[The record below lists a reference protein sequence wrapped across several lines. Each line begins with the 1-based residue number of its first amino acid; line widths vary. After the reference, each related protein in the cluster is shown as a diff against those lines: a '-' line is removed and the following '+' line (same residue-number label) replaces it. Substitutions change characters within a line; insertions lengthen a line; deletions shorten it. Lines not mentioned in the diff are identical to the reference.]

1 MNKIIQAGI
10 ITFALVFAANANA
23 WAWMTGAQASAAASS
38 GRGFSVG
45 SFSCGS
51 SSTRSSGSY
60 GRGYSS
66 STSSVISSSRG
77 SYATPAYSSSIKTAS
92 GYTASTSGWNSFF
105 SADPYIPSI
114 QSGASAPSVTPESVF
129 SASGFTPIT
138 ASSTT
143 LGTTATS
150 IDTTITAG
158 SATDGYLQ
166 LSGSAGKD
174 IASQI
179 RSDLTTSSFMKQGAF
194 ADSALINSDGTTA
207 QASRANYFAGE
218 AAKAVIPA
226 EEYRSNTAAEYIP
239 ASTDSTG
246 VVVCSGASGMNLA
259 NGIMRPNISTDG
271 GVDLA
276 HESDWGT
283 SRFIDNPFFG
293 TYTTPQAARQASFK
307 TVSSTNTAA
316 TKTLT
321 LGSSY
326 DIPQS
331 VAKDSTYFAGGWY
344 PVLSSYNAAGGTWRN
359 ILDDGPTTNTYGLL
373 SQSASTVSDPLKATV
388 TPEQG

>member
-1 MNKIIQAGI
+1 MNKIVQAGI

-38 GRGFSVG
+38 GRSFSVG

-51 SSTRSSGSY
+51 SSARSSGSY
-60 GRGYSS
+60 GTGYSS
-66 STSSVISSSRG
+66 RTGSVISSSRG

-138 ASSTT
+138 ASPTT

-207 QASRANYFAGE
+207 QASRANYFAAE

-226 EEYRSNTAAEYIP
+226 EE
-239 ASTDSTG
+239 
-246 VVVCSGASGMNLA
+246 
-259 NGIMRPNISTDG
+259 
-271 GVDLA
+271 
-276 HESDWGT
+276 
-283 SRFIDNPFFG
+283 
-293 TYTTPQAARQASFK
+293 
-307 TVSSTNTAA
+307 
-316 TKTLT
+316 
-321 LGSSY
+321 
-326 DIPQS
+326 
-331 VAKDSTYFAGGWY
+331 
-344 PVLSSYNAAGGTWRN
+344 
-359 ILDDGPTTNTYGLL
+359 
-373 SQSASTVSDPLKATV
+373 
-388 TPEQG
+388 

>member
-1 MNKIIQAGI
+1 M

-51 SSTRSSGSY
+51 SSTSSSGSY

-66 STSSVISSSRG
+66 STGSVISSSRG
-77 SYATPAYSSSIKTAS
+77 SYATPAYSSSIKTAG
-92 GYTASTSGWNSFF
+92 GYTANTSNWTSFF

-114 QSGASAPSVTPESVF
+114 RSGASAPSITPENVF
-129 SASGFTPIT
+129 SAPGFTPIT
-138 ASSTT
+138 SSSTAV
-143 LGTTATS
+143 GTTATS
-150 IDTTITAG
+150 IGTTITADSG
-158 SATDGYLQ
+158 TAGYVQ

-174 IASQI
+174 IASRI

-194 ADSALINSDGTTA
+194 ANSALINSDGITA

-271 GVDLA
+271 GVSLA
-276 HESDWGT
+276 HESDWST
-283 SRFIDNPFFG
+283 SRFSDNPFFG
-293 TYTTPQAARQASFK
+293 TYTTPQAARQASFQ
-307 TVSSTNTAA
+307 TVSSTRTAA
-316 TKTLT
+316 KTVA

-344 PVLSSYNAAGGTWRN
+344 PVLPSYNAAGGTWRN

-388 TPEQG
+388 TPDQG

>member
-1 MNKIIQAGI
+1 MNKIVQAGI
-10 ITFALVFAANANA
+10 ITFVLVFAANTHA

-51 SSTRSSGSY
+51 SSARSSGSY
-60 GRGYSS
+60 GTGYSS
-66 STSSVISSSRG
+66 RTGSVISSSRG

-92 GYTASTSGWNSFF
+92 GYTANTSNWTAFF
-105 SADPYIPSI
+105 SADPYIPNI

-129 SASGFTPIT
+129 SAYGATPIT
-138 ASSTT
+138 VSSTT
-143 LGTTATS
+143 LGTTAAS
-150 IDTTITAG
+150 IGTTITAG

-207 QASRANYFAGE
+207 QASRANYFAAE

-246 VVVCSGASGMNLA
+246 VVVCSGESGMNLA

-283 SRFIDNPFFG
+283 SRFTDNPFFG

-316 TKTLT
+316 KAVT

-373 SQSASTVSDPLKATV
+373 SQSSSIVSDPLKATV
-388 TPEQG
+388 TPGQG